1 MRFLDVRIASPD
13 PGRAA
18 AFYVSALE
26 GLTADDGVHIG
37 ATTLRFEHATPPAP
51 YHVAFA
57 IPPGSIRSA
66 FEWAQPRLA
75 LLSRQIFDFS
85 NWNAD
90 ALYFEDPDGNVLELI
105 ARKGPERAFAAS
117 DLIGVCELG
126 LPVRDPPTAVAT
138 LEDELGLDVVDG
150 DRDTFTA
157 VGDPDGLFIV
167 VRPGR
172 NWLPTELAA
181 AESPAA
187 VTVETPRRGEARLGP
202 VTVVSRTP
210 R

>member
-18 AFYVSALE
+18 AFYRSALE
-26 GLTADDGVHIG
+26 GEPAGEGVRIG
-37 ATTLRFEHATPPAP
+37 ATTLSFEHATPPAP

-57 IPPGSIRSA
+57 IPPGSILGA
-66 FEWAQPRLA
+66 FEWARSRLT
-75 LLSRQIFDFS
+75 LLSREIFDFS

-105 ARKGPERAFAAS
+105 ARKGPARAFGVS

-126 LPVRDPPTAVAT
+126 LPARHPPTAVAM
-138 LEDELGLDVVDG
+138 LEDELGVEVFDG
-150 DRDTFTA
+150 DRDQFTA

-187 VTVETPRRGEARLGP
+187 VTVETPRRGEVRLGP
-202 VTVVSRTP
+202 VTVVSRMP